1 MRLSV
6 STAGCMNVSS
16 PKIVYVACCIYCVDR
31 VCCMLYSLCWRSM
44 LHTVSSALTCML
56 HAVSSAKTGY
66 ATYCIFCIDGYSAC
80 CISWKYVICSM
91 LYPLRWQGMHA
102 CCFCGWNWVCCMPL
116 LLLWQGILHTVSTA
130 NTLNTAEGVCCL
142 RYQLK
147 THSMM
152 HAVFSAYAAW
162 RGMPLQ
168 TMFQLLLSL
177 SPRFPG
183 GTGVH

>member
-1 MRLSV
+1 
-6 STAGCMNVSS
+6 
-16 PKIVYVACCIYCVDR
+16 
-31 VCCMLYSLCWRSM
+31 
-44 LHTVSSALTCML
+44 ML
-56 HAVSSAKTGY
+56 HAVFDAETGY
-66 ATYCIFCIDGYSAC
+66 AAC
-80 CISWKYVICSM
+80 RFYF
-91 LYPLRWQGMHA
+91 YRQGM
-102 CCFCGWNWVCCMPL
+102 
-116 LLLWQGILHTVSTA
+116 LHTVSTA
-130 NTLNTAEGVCCL
+130 NTLNTAYGVCCL